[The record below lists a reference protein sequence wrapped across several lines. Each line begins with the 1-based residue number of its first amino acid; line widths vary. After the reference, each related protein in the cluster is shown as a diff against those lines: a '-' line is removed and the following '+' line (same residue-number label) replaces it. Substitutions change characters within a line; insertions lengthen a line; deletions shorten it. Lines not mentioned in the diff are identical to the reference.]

1 MESLAVAFANTL
13 GKYVAKEVV
22 VFLISMV
29 PLLELRGGLIVASLL
44 QIPITRAIPIC
55 IAGNIIPIP
64 FILLFI
70 RQIFQWMKKIKMF
83 RGLVEKLEN
92 RAMSKSDSI
101 RKYEFWGLVL
111 FVGIPLPGTGAWT
124 GSLIAALLEMDIK
137 KAVLAELLGIV
148 IATVIMSFVS
158 YGLLGALLG

>member
-55 IAGNIIPIP
+55 IIGNIIPIP

-70 RQIFQWMKKIKMF
+70 RQIFQWMKKIRVF